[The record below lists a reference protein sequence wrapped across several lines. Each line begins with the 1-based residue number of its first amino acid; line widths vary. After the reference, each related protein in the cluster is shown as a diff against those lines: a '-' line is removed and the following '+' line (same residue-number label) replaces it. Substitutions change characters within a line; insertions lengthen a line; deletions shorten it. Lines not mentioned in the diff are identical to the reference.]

1 MDSNVNLVSEAA
13 KIKQISCVR
22 IEDLSMTLR
31 LVEEERDKL
40 KYDFTDFRRS
50 KDEKIKDLEVKV
62 KDLEVQND
70 VRVRE
75 NNVLKG
81 TVSKLNHEI
90 KEAKKGG
97 KELRGKIEDKEEYIK
112 RQLENAR
119 RVRNVLR
126 DTNRDT
132 LNTR

>member
-1 MDSNVNLVSEAA
+1 
-13 KIKQISCVR
+13 
-22 IEDLSMTLR
+22 MTLR
-31 LVEEERDKL
+31 QVEEERDKL

-50 KDEKIKDLEVKV
+50 KDEVIKELEVKV
-62 KDLEVQND
+62 KDLEVMND
-70 VRVRE
+70 VRGRE
-75 NNVLKG
+75 NNVLKV
-81 TVSKLNHEI
+81 TVSKLNQEI

-97 KELRGKIEDKEEYIK
+97 KELRGKIEDKEEYIQ
-112 RQLENAR
+112 RQIENAR